1 MNASRLL
8 KGEPSDAKIA
18 VVIMKSLM
26 ELVQIY
32 LYLGHDGSEFAQ
44 MQIYQMLIRHMN
56 ICDYSAVVTENHT
69 LHDLEEQIIN
79 CVREMRDNCQ
89 LKVSQTSLLPS
100 NDVSQSKKDSSHVTP
115 VTRTRNTAMKR
126 KKRPI
131 RSPDLTDG
139 SHSID
144 ESEAN
149 CNRVQHKKIGAP
161 RVFELIQQRKQRKIA
176 GKNRKIIDKSTI
188 VVGSSSS
195 SDSDFNK
202 MPKSSPN
209 DNISETH
216 APYSGCTPIK
226 HKEPLRVKVMDD
238 NLLNESGETQ
248 VKSKAKKKTPAIT
261 MKSGTTKNKPTFITK
276 KVSECSSSSDD
287 EIFKM
292 LKSKRRKAGRVK
304 QTIQSVNRE
313 STDSDSDSDQ
323 FW

>member
-1 MNASRLL
+1 
-8 KGEPSDAKIA
+8 
-18 VVIMKSLM
+18 MKSLM

-32 LYLGHDGSEFAQ
+32 LYLGNDGTEFAQ
-44 MQIYQMLIRHMN
+44 LQIYQMLIRHMK

-69 LHDLEEQIIN
+69 LHDLEEQIMT
-79 CVREMRDNCQ
+79 CVRGMRDNCQ
-89 LKVSQTSLLPS
+89 PKASQTSLLQS

-115 VTRTRNTAMKR
+115 VTGPRNTCMKR

-139 SHSID
+139 SDSID

-149 CNRVQHKKIGAP
+149 INRVQHMKIGAP
-161 RVFELIQQRKQRKIA
+161 RVFELIQQRKQRQLA
-176 GKNRKIIDKSTI
+176 GKNGKIIDESRAQKRCEAHVPEGFSRKPDKSSI

-209 DNISETH
+209 HNISDTH
-216 APYSGCTPIK
+216 APYSGCATIK
-226 HKEPLRVKVMDD
+226 HYKSLTVKVMDD
-238 NLLNESGETQ
+238 SVLNESDETQ
-248 VKSKAKKKTPAIT
+248 VKSKAKKKMPAIT
-261 MKSGTTKNKPTFITK
+261 MKSGTTKNKPTFIIK

-292 LKSKRRKAGRVK
+292 LKAKRRKAGPV

-313 STDSDSDSDQ
+313 STDPDSDSDQ
-323 FW
+323 FR